1 MIRLSGRRYKIKW
14 KERYS
19 RGSREEREKWST
31 GGQRQAE
38 RDRVERERTLLF
50 AFGVGKKQ
58 TCGGLIRV
66 VAGGGDLS
74 VGEGR
79 RRGGGG
85 EGYLI
90 QLPQRVENEPTLD
103 KACLQT

>member
-31 GGQRQAE
+31 GGTETGRKRQGG
-38 RDRVERERTLLF
+38 ERERTLLF

-58 TCGGLIRV
+58 TCEGLIRV

-79 RRGGGG
+79 RGGGG
-85 EGYLI
+85 GGG
-90 QLPQRVENEPTLD
+90 TLFNRL
-103 KACLQT
+103 KE